1 VIYNLLKMGKNNKL
15 IEVIAPISGKIIE
28 LSKVP
33 DRVFSEKLVGEG
45 IAIEPYEETV
55 VAPFNGMVKQIFPSG
70 HAVLMESDTGLT
82 LLIHIGIDTIDLLG
96 KGFKV
101 YASENSKVKTGDVL
115 IKFEKDMITGLG
127 YSLISPVVIPDDADK
142 IKYIKVTEKEV
153 VKSGED
159 LLMKV
164 ALK

>member
-1 VIYNLLKMGKNNKL
+1 MIYNLLKMGKNNKL